1 MQNVAPRTWLAGL
14 GFLGFGLLASGFM
27 LEYGFGVLP
36 CPMCWWQ
43 RYAHA
48 AIAGCAALGYWAN
61 RPRIGAAG
69 VVAAATAGLGVAAW
83 QVAAQQGW
91 LPYPPSCAGEDQVL
105 VAGADL
111 LSAMATTHVIPC
123 DLETFRLLGFSL
135 AAWNLP
141 AMLLALGGAGVLLL
155 KSR

>member
-1 MQNVAPRTWLAGL
+1 MQNVAPRTLLAGL
-14 GFLGFGLLASGFM
+14 GLWGLGLLVSGFV

-48 AIAGCAALGYWAN
+48 AIALAAALGWLAN
-61 RPRIGAAG
+61 RPRVGAAG
-69 VVAAATAGLGVAAW
+69 VAAAAAAGLGVAVW

-91 LPYPPSCAGEDQVL
+91 LPYPPSCAGEGQVMA
-105 VAGADL
+105 VGADL
-111 LSAMATTHVIPC
+111 LSAMATTHVVPC
-123 DLETFRLLGFSL
+123 DLESFRLLGLSL
-135 AAWNLP
+135 AAWNIP
-141 AMLLALGGAGVLLL
+141 AMLLALGGGGYLLL